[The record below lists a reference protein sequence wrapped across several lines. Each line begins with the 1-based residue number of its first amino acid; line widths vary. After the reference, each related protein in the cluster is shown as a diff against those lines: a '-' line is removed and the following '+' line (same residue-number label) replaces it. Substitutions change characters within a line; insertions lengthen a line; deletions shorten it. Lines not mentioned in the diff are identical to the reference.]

1 VNVVVRGWLRKT
13 VWWVVKGVQIVVL
26 SSFEDGRCNCL
37 RTGIRMHVA
46 LSLWLV
52 GKVWG
57 YEVDWEVV

>member
-1 VNVVVRGWLRKT
+1 LRKT